1 MVLAKH
7 TGVWLSITMAKKS
20 KHQVIKKTLYD
31 YGEKKMNYFYIFE
44 IQYEH
49 STLVL

>member
-1 MVLAKH
+1 
-7 TGVWLSITMAKKS
+7 MAINYNGKKS

-49 STLVL
+49 STLVTLKFRP